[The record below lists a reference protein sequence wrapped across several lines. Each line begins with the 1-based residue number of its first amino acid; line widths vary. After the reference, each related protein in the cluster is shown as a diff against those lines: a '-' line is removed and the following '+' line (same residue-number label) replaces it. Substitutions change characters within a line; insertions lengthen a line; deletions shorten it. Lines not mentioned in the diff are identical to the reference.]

1 MAAAV
6 ERLVVGTFHFF
17 CQEDGRRLGRRHEGG
32 GIINIRSAAGESL
45 LVALL
50 LLCAGFGRA
59 IALVRLKW
67 LATIVALM

>member
-6 ERLVVGTFHFF
+6 ERLVVGTFHLF
-17 CQEDGRRLGRRHEGG
+17 CHEEGKRLGRRHEGG

-50 LLCAGFGRA
+50 LCAGFGRA
-59 IALVRLKW
+59 IAFVRLKW

>member
-6 ERLVVGTFHFF
+6 ERLVVGTFHLF
-17 CQEDGRRLGRRHEGG
+17 CHEDGRRLGRRHEGG

-50 LLCAGFGRA
+50 LCGFGRA